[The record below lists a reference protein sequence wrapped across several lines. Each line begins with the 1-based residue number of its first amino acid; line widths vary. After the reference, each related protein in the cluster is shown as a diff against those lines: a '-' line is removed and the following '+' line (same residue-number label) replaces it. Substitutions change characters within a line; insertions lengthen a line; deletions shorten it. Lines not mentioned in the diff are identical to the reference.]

1 MAVRHTGETVLPEA
15 ILALLLT
22 EGTVNGLHCL
32 LPFAVEYGGIANL
45 FPIMIRQA
53 DRVAKRVDLP
63 FTLVKLFLHL
73 RAVALPLAPG
83 RAFVEAVSVGID
95 QDAGGLA
102 IDSSDQHL
110 PQVLIL
116 LRQGDEG
123 VNLRRGVTQPHGV
136 NISGDHERIRL
147 AVYHLEL
154 TGRVQ
159 GIRVAVLEHPSQLRV
174 LDTGLGSLQLLLY
187 RLGGKLT
194 GLGSRALAGVIASH
208 LRGDRAKTLFI
219 VGGTHGG
226 VYLLANQQAGQG
238 NRSCFQEIT
247 SCSHLYSFYGI
258 IFQWQ
263 S

>member
-1 MAVRHTGETVLPEA
+1 M
-15 ILALLLT
+15 
-22 EGTVNGLHCL
+22 
-32 LPFAVEYGGIANL
+32 
-45 FPIMIRQA
+45 
-53 DRVAKRVDLP
+53 
-63 FTLVKLFLHL
+63 KLFLHL

-194 GLGSRALAGVIASH
+194 GLGSRALAGVIAGH
-208 LRGDRAKTLFI
+208 LRGDRAKTLLLSGVLTAEYTFSPTNRPAKEIDPVFRKLRLVVIYI
-219 VGGTHGG
+219 VFM
-226 VYLLANQQAGQG
+226 V
-238 NRSCFQEIT
+238 
-247 SCSHLYSFYGI
+247 LYSSGKVKKKIKAPNPFRTGAFANSI
-258 IFQWQ
+258 IP
-263 S
+263 

>member
-1 MAVRHTGETVLPEA
+1 M
-15 ILALLLT
+15 
-22 EGTVNGLHCL
+22 
-32 LPFAVEYGGIANL
+32 
-45 FPIMIRQA
+45 
-53 DRVAKRVDLP
+53 
-63 FTLVKLFLHL
+63 
-73 RAVALPLAPG
+73 
-83 RAFVEAVSVGID
+83 
-95 QDAGGLA
+95 
-102 IDSSDQHL
+102 
-110 PQVLIL
+110 
-116 LRQGDEG
+116 
-123 VNLRRGVTQPHGV
+123 

-194 GLGSRALAGVIASH
+194 GLGSRALAGVIAGH

-219 VGGTHGG
+219 VGRTHGG